1 MYIIAVCDDE
11 EKELDRI
18 EAFLIRY
25 RDVKQTLVYQVE
37 RFASAE
43 ELLERVREEDYV
55 PDLLLLDIFMS
66 GMSGIEA
73 AKEMRRLGHDMPI
86 IFLTTSTDFALDAYR
101 VDAIQYLVKPLNQER
116 FFRALDSA
124 IGQSYKIK
132 ESQIAIKVAGGIR
145 QIQPNDIVYC
155 EYSLIHG

>member
-55 PDLLLLDIFMS
+55 PDLLLLDIFM
-66 GMSGIEA
+66 
-73 AKEMRRLGHDMPI
+73 
-86 IFLTTSTDFALDAYR
+86 
-101 VDAIQYLVKPLNQER
+101 
-116 FFRALDSA
+116 
-124 IGQSYKIK
+124 
-132 ESQIAIKVAGGIR
+132 
-145 QIQPNDIVYC
+145 
-155 EYSLIHG
+155 